1 MWESRESVGAPRAHG
16 KHSNHRRS
24 DFSHTT
30 LDDDTG
36 FLCTCFHPSL
46 RTKWTASSSAT
57 QQKGLSNSFKRL
69 KTLCGLQWPALTCG
83 RWESWLYYSY
93 TAGPVSQ
100 VRERESRWN
109 GADLEAPSPAAVEM
123 HPAEHV
129 RHTARVR
136 PSTCSGGVVRVS
148 VPECMLS
155 PMFIFLTQLES
166 DCQSQSFVR
175 KELRHIDCRCTPPFS
190 PQYFSFFFF
199 YIAMDKKKTTF
210 LRFLVAVH
218 TWQALTICSI
228 SLLHQCWR
236 DHRGGHVLQAQ
247 GHHGGVGSPWQH
259 GHHRRQ
265 QPPPQ
270 SVELLHGA
278 AATHLK
284 GNGRPGP
291 CCGYSHVL
299 V

>member
-1 MWESRESVGAPRAHG
+1 MCRYRD
-16 KHSNHRRS
+16 SNHHLS
-24 DFSHTT
+24 DFSHTK

-93 TAGPVSQ
+93 AAGPVSQ

-129 RHTARVR
+129 RHSARVR

-166 DCQSQSFVR
+166 DWQSQSFVR

-190 PQYFSFFFF
+190 PQYFSFCFFLHCNGQKEDNIF
-199 YIAMDKKKTTF
+199 AIPCCRPHLAGVDNMLHLPAPSVLTRPPGRTCTSSPRSPWWRGIAMTT
-210 LRFLVAVH
+210 RSSPPS
-218 TWQALTICSI
+218 TTTSSKCGTPT
-228 SLLHQCWR
+228 
-236 DHRGGHVLQAQ
+236 RG
-247 GHHGGVGSPWQH
+247 SCYT
-259 GHHRRQ
+259 
-265 QPPPQ
+265 
-270 SVELLHGA
+270 S
-278 AATHLK
+278 
-284 GNGRPGP
+284 
-291 CCGYSHVL
+291 
-299 V
+299 